1 MDTEG
6 RKPGKGKPGRRRQQR
21 SRKQAVRGG
30 GSLPDI
36 LYHASDVDAAGVA
49 RDRGSLSFGDR
60 KSVFMSRAEGQA
72 WLISHR
78 NNAEPLVLYVDASR
92 ARQSGVK
99 FQRNGRG
106 LWQAEAIPSKHIL
119 NLQTGFRHQLSAG
132 GFPVFYGSEGPE
144 IALIRVKRRFGA
156 TWEIAKGKLEDGEYP
171 IQCAKRE
178 LQEEMG
184 AEMNLEVEYD
194 FGYVRFG
201 FLTPEGYPRLKTLY
215 VYQFKTDKR
224 IENFKPAE
232 GESIVDVGWFTP
244 KQVDRLVSH
253 RSLRPLVR
261 LLLQNLER

>member
-1 MDTEG
+1 MDAEG
-6 RKPGKGKPGRRRQQR
+6 RKTSKNRSRRRHQR
-21 SRKQAVRGG
+21 SRKPPQRGS

-36 LYHASDVDAAGVA
+36 LYHASDVDAAQVA
-49 RDRGSLSFGDR
+49 KDRGKLAFGER
-60 KSVFMSRAEGQA
+60 KSVFMSRSEGQA
-72 WLISHR
+72 WLVSHR
-78 NNAEPLVLYVDASR
+78 NNAEPMVLYVDASR
-92 ARQSGVK
+92 ARQAGVK
-99 FQRNGRG
+99 FTRNGRG
-106 LWQAEAIPSKHIL
+106 LWQADNIPSKHIL

-132 GFPVFYGSEGPE
+132 GFPVYYGENGPE
-144 IALIRVKRRFGA
+144 VALIRVKRRFGS

-171 IQCAKRE
+171 IQCAERE

-184 AEMNLEVEYD
+184 AQMNLEVEYD

-215 VYQFKTDKR
+215 VYQFRTDER
-224 IENFKPAE
+224 IDNFFPAE

-261 LLLQNLER
+261 RLIQNLER